1 MFSNILPIYGQ
12 NSFLRGE
19 MYRNVQ
25 KCIEMYRNIQKWTEM
40 YINVRNY
47 TNTIVNQ
54 HFLLKIMVGTLTV
67 IVVFIVARVTV
78 FFSDIATR
86 PLTKLDRLRTDTP
99 SVLHYTSALYIYLN
113 SLSKF
118 WVLRPQMSDFFQIHL
133 IQSFFVIFRDF
144 PIHVT
149 LHRIGRF

>member
-12 NSFLRGE
+12 QNWFLRGE

-54 HFLLKIMVGTLTV
+54 HFLLKIMVGTL
-67 IVVFIVARVTV
+67 
-78 FFSDIATR
+78 
-86 PLTKLDRLRTDTP
+86 LL
-99 SVLHYTSALYIYLN
+99 
-113 SLSKF
+113 
-118 WVLRPQMSDFFQIHL
+118 
-133 IQSFFVIFRDF
+133 
-144 PIHVT
+144 
-149 LHRIGRF
+149 